1 MPSLHESSDPN
12 RTFSAVDTMSQ
23 EALSHYYN
31 SLRSESGYGSESY
44 ASEQEEEPEEEQEK
58 WGEDQE
64 KQQETPPKLAHPCVA
79 EPGLLLAALQNP
91 M

>member
-12 RTFSAVDTMSQ
+12 RTFSAVDSMSQ

-44 ASEQEEEPEEEQEK
+44 ASEQEEEPEEDDDSNSSGGS
-58 WGEDQE
+58 GEHSYGDSSW
-64 KQQETPPKLAHPCVA
+64 ETPEYDC
-79 EPGLLLAALQNP
+79 E
-91 M
+91 